1 MTRKRDIQA
10 YEPYAEAAL
19 AAGCPPD
26 QVENFCRIHYV
37 AQAKQLRF
45 HAACRA
51 ADEPG
56 GPTQIAYGGAR
67 GPGKSHAL
75 LAQIGADDCQRCP
88 RLKCLLLR
96 RVGKSGREQF
106 EDLRLK
112 LFRRLPHEYRRTAG
126 SITFTNGSR
135 IILGHFQ
142 DESDVDAYLGLEYDV
157 IGVEEATTLT
167 HAKYVAVQSC
177 NRTAKPNFRPRI
189 YTTANP
195 GGVGHA
201 WYKQLFVLPY
211 DQGSETPSLRSPD
224 PGASGRGG
232 AGVATRFI
240 PATIDDNCF
249 VNPDYRATLDGL
261 TGWQKR
267 AWRYG
272 DWDIAAGQFFTTYRR
287 DLHAVDPFPIPP
299 NWPVWLAM
307 DYGFIHYNVILLF
320 AQDPEGPA
328 RRGTAPSTSST
339 SSPSAAGC
347 PPATP
352 RLWKPCLPATA
363 STRPAFPPL
372 SPAATASPPVPPTW
386 APSPTNGPPQAGPS
400 TLPTTTASTA
410 PPRSSAV
417 SAIRAKRV
425 PERQRSGMIMAS
437 PPPSTSSTPA
447 PAFSTACPP
456 SSTTPI
462 APKTCSNGTPA
473 TTASAVTTPTTPSA
487 TASSPSRDRR
497 ALAWPTSPKG

>member
-1 MTRKRDIQA
+1 MTRKCDPLP
-10 YEPYAEAAL
+10 YEPYVEAAL
-19 AAGCPPD
+19 AAGCLPD

-96 RVGKSGREQF
+96 KVGKSGREQF

-135 IILGHFQ
+135 ILLGHFQ

-157 IGVEEATTLT
+157 IGIEEATTLT
-167 HAKYVAVQSC
+167 HRKYKAVQSC
-177 NRTAKPNFRPRI
+177 NRTGKPGFRPRI

-201 WYKQLFVLPY
+201 WYRQAFVLPY
-211 DQGSETPSLRSPD
+211 EQASET
-224 PGASGRGG
+224 
-232 AGVATRFI
+232 ATRFI
-240 PATIDDNCF
+240 PATVDDNCF

-272 DWDIAAGQFFTTYRR
+272 DWDIAAGQFFTTFHRG
-287 DLHAVDPFPIPP
+287 LHAVDPFPIPP

-320 AQDPEGPA
+320 ARDPEGPA
-328 RRGTAPSTSST
+328 RDGRDGSAEKAKFGRGSEIVIT
-339 SSPSAAGC
+339 
-347 PPATP
+347 
-352 RLWKPCLPATA
+352 
-363 STRPAFPPL
+363 
-372 SPAATASPPVPPTW
+372 
-386 APSPTNGPPQAGPS
+386 
-400 TLPTTTASTA
+400 
-410 PPRSSAV
+410 
-417 SAIRAKRV
+417 
-425 PERQRSGMIMAS
+425 RSGS
-437 PPPSTSSTPA
+437 
-447 PAFSTACPP
+447 FS
-456 SSTTPI
+456 
-462 APKTCSNGTPA
+462 NF
-473 TTASAVTTPTTPSA
+473 
-487 TASSPSRDRR
+487 R
-497 ALAWPTSPKG
+497 

>member
-10 YEPYAEAAL
+10 YEPYVEAAL

-26 QVENFCRIHYV
+26 QVDNFCRIHYV

-88 RLKCLLLR
+88 GLKCLLLR
-96 RVGKSGREQF
+96 KVGKSGREQF

-112 LFRRLPHEYRRTAG
+112 LFRRLPHEYRRTGG

-135 IILGHFQ
+135 ILLGHFQ

-177 NRTAKPNFRPRI
+177 NRTSKPNFRPRI

-211 DQGSETPSLRSPD
+211 DQGAEAASLRSPD

-232 AGVATRFI
+232 AGTATRFI

-261 TGWQKR
+261 TGWLKR

-272 DWDIAAGQFFTTYRR
+272 DWDIAAGQFFTTFRR
-287 DLHAVDPFPIPP
+287 DLHAVQAFPIPP

-307 DYGFIHYNVILLF
+307 DYGFTHYNVILLF
-320 AQDPEGPA
+320 AQGPEGPGRDGLVYVVDELAERRWLPA
-328 RRGTAPSTSST
+328 RHAPVLAAMLARHDIHPARLSSFVAGRDCFASRPT
-339 SSPSAAGC
+339 DLGSIADQWAAAGWPLDPADDDRINGAAEILRRLGDHDNGI
-347 PPATP
+347 PPTLYIFHTCA
-352 RLWKPCLPATA
+352 RLLDCLPALEHDPH
-363 STRPAFPPL
+363 RPEDVLKWDTDDDGIGGDDPYDAL
-372 SPAATASPPVPPTW
+372 RYGLLA
-386 APSPTNGPPQAGPS
+386 
-400 TLPTTTASTA
+400 L
-410 PPRSSAV
+410 
-417 SAIRAKRV
+417 
-425 PERQRSGMIMAS
+425 
-437 PPPSTSSTPA
+437 
-447 PAFSTACPP
+447 P
-456 SSTTPI
+456 SSP
-462 APKTCSNGTPA
+462 G
-473 TTASAVTTPTTPSA
+473 
-487 TASSPSRDRR
+487 SS
-497 ALAWPTSPKG
+497 LAHVAERLGSWRG

>member
-1 MTRKRDIQA
+1 MTRKHDTLP
-10 YEPYAEAAL
+10 YEPYLEAAL

-26 QVENFCRIHYV
+26 QVDNFCRIHYV

-45 HAACRA
+45 HAACRE
-51 ADEPG
+51 ADQPG

-96 RVGKSGREQF
+96 KVGKSGREQF

-112 LFRRLPHEYRRTAG
+112 LFRRLPHEYRRTDG

-135 IILGHFQ
+135 ILLGHFK

-157 IGVEEATTLT
+157 IGIEEATTLT

-177 NRTAKPNFRPRI
+177 NRTGKPHFRPRL

-201 WYKQLFVLPY
+201 WYRQAFLLPY
-211 DQGSETPSLRSPD
+211 EQRTE
-224 PGASGRGG
+224 A
-232 AGVATRFI
+232 ATRFI

-261 TGWQKR
+261 TGWLKR

-272 DWDIAAGQFFTTYRR
+272 DWDIAAGQFFTTFRR

-307 DYGFIHYNVILLF
+307 DYGFTHYNVILLF
-320 AQDPEGPA
+320 AQGPDAIGGANRVYVVDELADRRWLPARHAQALAAMLA
-328 RRGTAPSTSST
+328 RRGIPPARVSLFVAGRDCFASRPTDLGSIADQWA
-339 SSPSAAGC
+339 AAGWPLDLANDDRINGAAELLRRLGDSEGGI
-347 PPATP
+347 PPTLTIFHTCA
-352 RLWKPCLPATA
+352 RLLDCLPALQHDPH
-363 STRPAFPPL
+363 RPEDVRKWDTDDDGLGGDDPYDAL
-372 SPAATASPPVPPTW
+372 RYGLLAAPTVGAHGG
-386 APSPTNGPPQAGPS
+386 APS
-400 TLPTTTASTA
+400 L
-410 PPRSSAV
+410 V
-417 SAIRAKRV
+417 
-425 PERQRSGMIMAS
+425 ERLEQWRG
-437 PPPSTSSTPA
+437 
-447 PAFSTACPP
+447 
-456 SSTTPI
+456 
-462 APKTCSNGTPA
+462 
-473 TTASAVTTPTTPSA
+473 
-487 TASSPSRDRR
+487 
-497 ALAWPTSPKG
+497 